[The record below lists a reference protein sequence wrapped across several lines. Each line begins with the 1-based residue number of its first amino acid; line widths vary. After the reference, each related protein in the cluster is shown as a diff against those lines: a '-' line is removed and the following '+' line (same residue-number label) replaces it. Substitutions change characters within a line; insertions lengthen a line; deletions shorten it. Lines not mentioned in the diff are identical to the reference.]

1 MAINFLKLGM
11 DSEEIVGGL
20 NLPTRATSHR
30 PFFPELAQ
38 NPSRSESDPWLQPR
52 PGRVGGLAKIV
63 QFRGYI
69 SRLPSGRRG
78 GDGEG
83 QAAFYLQ
90 KGPALLR
97 AAPGDAV
104 GKGGS

>member
-1 MAINFLKLGM
+1 MAINFFKLGV

-20 NLPTRATSHR
+20 PLPTCATSHR

-38 NPSRSESDPWLQPR
+38 NPSRSQSDPWLQPR
-52 PGRVGGLAKIV
+52 LGRVGGLAKIA

-69 SRLPSGRRG
+69 SCQPSGRRG

-83 QAAFYLQ
+83 QADSIS
-90 KGPALLR
+90 R
-97 AAPGDAV
+97 
-104 GKGGS
+104 KGGRC